1 MVGVWYANLIEK
13 LTDRGKMRV
22 FINLS
27 LSREPFFVII

>member
-1 MVGVWYANLIEK
+1 MVDVWYANLIEK
-13 LTDRGKMRV
+13 LTDRGKMRT